1 MITDVI
7 IINVSVIV
15 LKSSRQCSNEA
26 FKVVTKQKKNLLS
39 VNIICRCARSQNWGA
54 GPFSFLKNSQV
65 VPNTRISVSFEVRRK
80 FSHTK
85 LSLSTVKITLNLLY
99 YCCSWLDS
107 TFFVIDTNLRINFP
121 IYCFYFYSSSC
132 HIMIFC
138 ENF

>member
-15 LKSSRQCSNEA
+15 LKSSRQCCNEA

-65 VPNTRISVSFEVRRK
+65 VPNTLISVSFEVRK

-85 LSLSTVKITLNLLY
+85 LSLSQNYAQYVELL
-99 YCCSWLDS
+99 L
-107 TFFVIDTNLRINFP
+107 
-121 IYCFYFYSSSC
+121 
-132 HIMIFC
+132 
-138 ENF
+138 

>member
-54 GPFSFLKNSQV
+54 GPFSFLKNSQL
-65 VPNTRISVSFEVRRK
+65 VPNTRISVSFEVRK

-85 LSLSTVKITLNLLY
+85 LSLIKHSQNYAQSAVLL
-99 YCCSWLDS
+99 L
-107 TFFVIDTNLRINFP
+107 
-121 IYCFYFYSSSC
+121 
-132 HIMIFC
+132 
-138 ENF
+138 